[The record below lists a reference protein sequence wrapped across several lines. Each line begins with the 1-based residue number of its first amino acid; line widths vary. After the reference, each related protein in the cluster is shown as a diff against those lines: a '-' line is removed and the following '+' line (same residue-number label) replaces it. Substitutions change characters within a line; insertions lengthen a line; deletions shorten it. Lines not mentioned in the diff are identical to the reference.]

1 MYKYLHYWTV
11 CLLISLL
18 LLSLRWKLFYTGT
31 ALPPH
36 QPSTMFAEM
45 WVEESDGEGKEAA
58 GLLSSEADSLPHSNF
73 HPKPLAVS

>member
-1 MYKYLHYWTV
+1 MEIV
-11 CLLISLL
+11 
-18 LLSLRWKLFYTGT
+18 YTGT

-45 WVEESDGEGKEAA
+45 WVEESDGEGKDAASLLPPEAGA
-58 GLLSSEADSLPHSNF
+58 LPHSNS